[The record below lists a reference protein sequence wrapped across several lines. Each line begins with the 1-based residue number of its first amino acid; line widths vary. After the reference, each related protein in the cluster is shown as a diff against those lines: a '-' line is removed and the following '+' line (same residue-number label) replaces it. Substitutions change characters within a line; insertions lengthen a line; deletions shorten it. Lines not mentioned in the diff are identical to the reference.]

1 MVIYFSYPLPP
12 PSTYFYSLILYFCRM
27 FFVDTHTHLYLEQ
40 FDKDRDQVIQNA
52 INRGLKYMLLP
63 NIDQTSF
70 KPMHDLCGRYPQNCF
85 PMIGLHPTSVK
96 EDYTDVLAKVEQML
110 EKGIYCGVGEI
121 GIDLYWDKKY
131 QAQQEDAFR
140 RQLKLAKK
148 FKLPVSIHTR
158 EAFDEIYKIVSE
170 EKTDGLKGVFHCFTG
185 TTEQAK
191 KIMDI
196 DFLMGI
202 GGVVTFKNSKLGEVL
217 KDIPVEFLVLETD
230 SPFLAPVP
238 YRGKRDES
246 AYTVIV
252 AEKLAEIKGVT
263 IDKIAEITSNN
274 AVSVFNLPN

>member
-12 PSTYFYSLILYFCRM
+12 PPTYFYSLILYFCRM

-40 FDKDRDQVIQNA
+40 FDEDRDQVIQNA

-70 KPMHDLCGRYPQNCF
+70 KPMHDLCRRYPQNCF

-96 EDYTDVLAKVEQML
+96 DDYEEILAKVEQML
-110 EKGIYCGVGEI
+110 EKGIYCAVGEI

-140 RQLKLAKK
+140 SQLKLAKK

>member
-12 PSTYFYSLILYFCRM
+12 PSTYFYSLILYFCGM
-27 FFVDTHTHLYLEQ
+27 FFVDTHTQLYLEQ
-40 FDKDRDQVIQNA
+40 FDEDRDQVIQNA

-96 EDYTDVLAKVEQML
+96 EDYEDVLAKVEQML
-110 EKGIYCGVGEI
+110 EKGIYCAVGEI

-140 RQLKLAKK
+140 NQLKLAKK

-202 GGVVTFKNSKLGEVL
+202 GGVVTFKNSKHGEVL

-238 YRGKRDES
+238 YRGKRNES

>member
-1 MVIYFSYPLPP
+1 
-12 PSTYFYSLILYFCRM
+12 M
-27 FFVDTHTHLYLEQ
+27 FLVDTHTHLYLEQ
-40 FDKDRDQVIQNA
+40 FDEDRDQVIQNA

-96 EDYTDVLAKVEQML
+96 DDYEDILAKVEQML
-110 EKGIYCGVGEI
+110 EKGIYCAVGEI

-140 RQLKLAKK
+140 SQLKLAKK

-202 GGVVTFKNSKLGEVL
+202 GGVVTFKNSNLGEVL
-217 KDIPVEFLVLETD
+217 KDIPVESLVLETD

-238 YRGKRDES
+238 YRGKRNES

>member
-40 FDKDRDQVIQNA
+40 FDEDRDQVIQNA
-52 INRGLKYMLLP
+52 INRGVKYMLLP

-70 KPMHDLCGRYPQNCF
+70 KPMHDLCGRYPENCF

-96 EDYTDVLAKVEQML
+96 EDYEDVLAKVEQML
-110 EKGIYCGVGEI
+110 EKGIYCAVGEI

-131 QAQQEDAFR
+131 HVQQEEALR

-148 FKLPVSIHTR
+148 YKLPISIHTR
-158 EAFDEIYKIVSE
+158 EAFDEIYKIVLE

-238 YRGKRDES
+238 YRGKRNES

-252 AEKLAEIKGVT
+252 AEKLAEIKGVA

-274 AVSVFNLPN
+274 AVSVFNLSN